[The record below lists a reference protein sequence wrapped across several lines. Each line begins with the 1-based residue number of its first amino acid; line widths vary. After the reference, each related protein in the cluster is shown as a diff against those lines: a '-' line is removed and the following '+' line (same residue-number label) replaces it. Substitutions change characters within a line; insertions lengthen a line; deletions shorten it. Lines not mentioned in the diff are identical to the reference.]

1 MSIFLTVCRL
11 RVNGKYLKIGSWP
24 LIRFLQIVID
34 IAAFSAN
41 IDTINAKKYPGID
54 KFIVD
59 IFAAKSYTQ
68 IDTFREQ
75 SCTRNKL

>member
-1 MSIFLTVCRL
+1 MSTANIWKLAHGHWYV
-11 RVNGKYLKIGSWP
+11 
-24 LIRFLQIVID
+24 FLQIVID